1 MAWDFRRI
9 EEEIN
14 EQRRRSL
21 YYLILMVL
29 VLALMVMGGCTLRER
44 LGAGEQLE
52 EPVQEEFEDPL
63 AADVTVPPEQEMV
76 KVVLYFLDADGRYLV
91 AEAREIP
98 KVEGIARAA
107 LDALCEGETEGE
119 LSSALPPGA
128 EVLDLNIKPDGSC
141 VVDLNLEATK
151 IPGDDPRAEA
161 LAVYSVVNTLTEF
174 PTVKSVQI
182 LVEGQNRKT
191 FAKHIPVDTPLLRNL
206 SFVKS

>member
-1 MAWDFRRI
+1 M
-9 EEEIN
+9 
-14 EQRRRSL
+14 
-21 YYLILMVL
+21 
-29 VLALMVMGGCTLRER
+29 
-44 LGAGEQLE
+44 
-52 EPVQEEFEDPL
+52 QEEFEDPL